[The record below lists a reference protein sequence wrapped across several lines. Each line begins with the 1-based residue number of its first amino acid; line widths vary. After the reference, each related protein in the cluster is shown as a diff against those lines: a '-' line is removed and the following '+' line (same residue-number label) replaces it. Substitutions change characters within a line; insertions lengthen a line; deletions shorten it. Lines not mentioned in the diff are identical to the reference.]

1 MSHNSKVPQVN
12 QVQIEEENNVNV
24 YKKVGVGKIMLT
36 PSCLKNVQLLNL
48 WKFPTFY

>member
-24 YKKVGVGKIMLT
+24 YNKSGGRQNNADPFLFKKCTIT
-36 PSCLKNVQLLNL
+36 
-48 WKFPTFY
+48 